1 VEYLESLLSASDL
14 RHQPAALA
22 LVAIGDPAVAAL
34 QTLLDQGKPEQQW
47 IAVFTLKRIGTP
59 NAISAL
65 RNAAPKESD
74 PSLAEIMKT
83 AS

>member
-1 VEYLESLLSASDL
+1 
-14 RHQPAALA
+14 
-22 LVAIGDPAVAAL
+22 VAAL
-34 QTLLDQGKPEQQW
+34 QTLLDQGKAEQQW

-65 RNAAPKESD
+65 RNAAPKEPD